1 MPPGSPPADPKLTT
15 VSKLSTTSTPPS
27 APPAPTPPGAPPAD
41 PKLTTVSKLST
52 TSTTVTPEDL
62 KNSTSLA
69 ALPPSTAKFNN
80 MTADEKDTVIQNAK
94 TALSKKNELQGE
106 LAAKYDSQAV
116 FLSSQD
122 VSYVEAGN
130 NETAFVGHVG
140 DFLKEID
147 RDKTNYEKITGNNK
161 SLQDQLAA
169 ANADLETIRTQTDWT
184 GDDLRKYTPSESAA
198 SDISFDTMSKSAGLL
213 GDMTKDYVNKMDG
226 TAAAYMQAWDQT
238 KHNQY
243 KQETFSAINTVLD
256 LATGFG
262 IGGNAI
268 TQFAAKEFSEVGKTF
283 DRMTNAYWLRA
294 GQVGDMT
301 QAAMNAGYSFKNFG
315 TNTTAG
321 HTGEIQGNT
330 DSTNSHLVALS
341 KRFNDWITEYNKPG
355 PDPNPFVIV

>member
-1 MPPGSPPADPKLTT
+1 MTT
-15 VSKLSTTSTPPS
+15 
-27 APPAPTPPGAPPAD
+27 
-41 PKLTTVSKLST
+41 
-52 TSTTVTPEDL
+52 EDL

-80 MTADEKDTVIQNAK
+80 MTDDQKDAVIQTAK
-94 TALSKKNELQGE
+94 TALAKKTEIQGE
-106 LAAKYDSQAV
+106 LAAKYDAQSS
-116 FLSSQD
+116 FLGSQD
-122 VSYVEAGN
+122 VAYVEAGD

-147 RDKTNYEKITGNNK
+147 RDKTNYEKITGDNTR
-161 SLQDQLAA
+161 LQGLLDS
-169 ANADLETIRTQTDWT
+169 ANADLEKVKTDTDWT
-184 GDDLRKYTPSESAA
+184 GDDLRKYAPAETATN
-198 SDISFDTMSKSAGLL
+198 DISFDTMSKSAGTL

-226 TAAAYMQAWDQT
+226 TANDYMTAWDRT
-238 KHNQY
+238 KHNEY
-243 KQETFSAINTVLD
+243 KKETFSAINTVLD

-301 QAAMNAGYSFKNFG
+301 QAAMNAGYNFKNFAS
-315 TNTTAG
+315 NTTAG
-321 HTGEIQGNT
+321 HTSEVQGNT
-330 DSTNSHLVALS
+330 DNTNSHLVSLS
-341 KRFNDWITEYNKPG
+341 QRFNDWITKYNEPG